1 MTKMNKKISEAL
13 NIEEPAEFEI
23 VPEPVSPVPEVL
35 PVVDMKTAV
44 EDDANFA
51 RSNIRSLIEKGNKAM
66 DQLLTVAKE
75 SEHPRA
81 YEVAAGLIKN
91 LSDLNKDLLELQKK
105 RRDLTP
111 ELANN
116 VKSLNVD
123 KAVFVGSTDELVKFL
138 KNNK

>member
-23 VPEPVSPVPEVL
+23 VPEPVSSVPEVL